1 MTQLIEFACKAEHE
15 VQGRRSRTYSNTF
28 AGRNSSSSSAP
39 ALPAPSTPTLREKTA
54 TPAGAASATGADE
67 DITSMGMHEAS
78 PLDIQPIQGPIT
90 RAHVRQLNLEVSSF
104 LSVPINNFK
113 NDLLPIVYNVIRNQG
128 EDQEIH
134 GRRFGSVEG
143 QQGEAKS
150 HGGPLQLKFESNS
163 GSKSCLR

>member
-1 MTQLIEFACKAEHE
+1 M
-15 VQGRRSRTYSNTF
+15 
-28 AGRNSSSSSAP
+28 
-39 ALPAPSTPTLREKTA
+39 
-54 TPAGAASATGADE
+54 D
-67 DITSMGMHEAS
+67 MHEAS

-90 RAHVRQLNLEVSSF
+90 RARARQLNLEVSSF

-134 GRRFGSVEG
+134 GGRLGGVEG

-163 GSKSCLR
+163 GSRSCLRYNGRPGHKRSPFSTFYIWLDS

>member
-1 MTQLIEFACKAEHE
+1 M
-15 VQGRRSRTYSNTF
+15 
-28 AGRNSSSSSAP
+28 
-39 ALPAPSTPTLREKTA
+39 
-54 TPAGAASATGADE
+54 D
-67 DITSMGMHEAS
+67 MHEAS

-90 RAHVRQLNLEVSSF
+90 GARAWQLNLDVSSF

-134 GRRFGSVEG
+134 GGRLGGVEG

-163 GSKSCLR
+163 GSRSCLL